1 MVTPDAA
8 RSRAPSL
15 RRGSF
20 LCVRS
25 ALYPYGTLTTS
36 PEISSAMS
44 LASCVH
50 RVSFSRGVAHR
61 ARSWRGRR
69 RRGRESQWVSGRR
82 AVDSSKPPF
91 RVSRRRFRAHL
102 RDGLEGF
109 REGHRRTRSRR
120 GWTSSA
126 SRRTRA
132 GRRVGAAEEGAL
144 ENTATTRPTTTR
156 PTTTR
161 PTTTR
166 STSNDHDVKPFI
178 VCGRR

>member
-50 RVSFSRGVAHR
+50 RVSLSRGVAHR

-91 RVSRRRFRAHL
+91 RVSRRRSARTCGMALKASVKDIEGRAL
-102 RDGLEGF
+102 DEGGP
-109 REGHRRTRSRR
+109 RARR
-120 GWTSSA
+120 GETIDGVALGASCSS
-126 SRRTRA
+126 TGRA
-132 GRRVGAAEEGAL
+132 AARVRDVTTG
-144 ENTATTRPTTTR
+144 TVATV
-156 PTTTR
+156 
-161 PTTTR
+161 
-166 STSNDHDVKPFI
+166 DDCVH
-178 VCGRR
+178 